1 MLTLPDEIIN
11 LFQPFEVLFHSKT
24 WEKAQMLLIGAILAP
39 GKRTVTSILRVM
51 GLSEESNFAVYHHVL
66 NRARWSSLRLSQVLL
81 NLLIRYLDCGD
92 GPLIFGIDETIE
104 RRRGKQI
111 SAKGIYRDGVRS
123 SKGHFVKASGLRWM
137 SLMWLTHI
145 PWAERIWAL
154 PVLTALAPSERYF
167 QKLGRP
173 HKKLTD
179 WARQM
184 IIQLRRWLPHRYLVV
199 VADSTYA
206 ALEFL
211 HACQTMTSPV
221 TIITRLRLDA
231 TLYEPAPPK
240 DPHKIG
246 RPPLKGKRLPS
257 PQDHL
262 TDPQWTTITVDWYEG
277 KRRTIQITSDTA
289 VWYNSGNP
297 PVFIRWVLIRD
308 PFSEFEPQACPL
320 IQSSIPSRSSN
331 GLLCAGI

>member
-1 MLTLPDEIIN
+1 
-11 LFQPFEVLFHSKT
+11 
-24 WEKAQMLLIGAILAP
+24 
-39 GKRTVTSILRVM
+39 
-51 GLSEESNFAVYHHVL
+51 
-66 NRARWSSLRLSQVLL
+66 
-81 NLLIRYLDCGD
+81 
-92 GPLIFGIDETIE
+92 
-104 RRRGKQI
+104 
-111 SAKGIYRDGVRS
+111 
-123 SKGHFVKASGLRWM
+123 
-137 SLMWLTHI
+137 MWLTYI
-145 PWAERIWAL
+145 PWAGRIWAL
-154 PVLTALAPSERYF
+154 PVLTVLAPSERYF

-231 TLYEPAPPK
+231 ALYEPAPPR

-262 TDPQWTTITVDWYEG
+262 TDPQTEWTTITVDWYEG
-277 KRRTIQITSDTA
+277 TRRTIQITSDTA

-308 PFSEFEPQACPL
+308 PFGEFEPQAFLSTDPKL
-320 IQSSIPSRSSN
+320 DTVKIIQWFVMRWNLEVTFEEVRAHLGVETQRQWSDLAIARTTPVLLGLFSWVTLAAHALRIEGDIPVRREPWYPKALPTFSDAMALVRQALWEASESFYVSSQTPEIVKVPRPFLDRLTN
-331 GLLCAGI
+331 ALYYAA